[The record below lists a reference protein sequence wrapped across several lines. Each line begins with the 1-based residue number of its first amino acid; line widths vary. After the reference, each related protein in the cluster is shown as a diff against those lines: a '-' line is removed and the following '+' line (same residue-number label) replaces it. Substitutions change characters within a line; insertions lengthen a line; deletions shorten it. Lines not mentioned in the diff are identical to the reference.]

1 MRYKVGE
8 PVQEN
13 AFVDDDTVVFY
24 PIIDTETGRAVVA
37 LPLYR
42 YPEHAQQKAGVMNRR
57 PVR

>member
-1 MRYKVGE
+1 MRYKVGG

-13 AFVDDDTVVFY
+13 AFVDDDTVTFY

-42 YPEHAQQKAGVMNRR
+42 YPEHAEQETERLNGN
-57 PVR
+57 